1 MTRVSHCGMVDC
13 MHVNRENGACILEEI
28 EVGGKNM
35 ACLSF
40 EPDYEYLRRELK
52 RRIEKK

>member
-1 MTRVSHCGMVDC
+1 MVDC